1 MTLTVRDIL
10 AQPQLQLSLLAGR
23 GGLGRDVE
31 WAHTCDLPDPWKW
44 VGARQ
49 ILLTNGNTMPKSA
62 TGQCE
67 WAALLAKVGVAAI
80 GIGDSMGAPP
90 LTAEFLAFCNQK
102 KMPVFTI
109 PYPLPFTAVAQAVAE
124 STNLIQAQRLRLVAR
139 LYEFSGHDLL
149 NGYSGSE
156 LITTVGDV
164 VMHDIAL
171 VDARCFH
178 SWFTETALPSWL
190 SGATARRASTRQ
202 DVAQVWS
209 SPDEGLIH
217 AVPLP
222 AMPEALAF
230 FRPREGT
237 IADPSLLLH
246 AASVLRTSLSRR
258 ALEELQ
264 ENRRHVDVINRI
276 LADQNRF
283 NFESEGWMRQ
293 MGYVGMAQAI
303 ALMGGSEAD
312 REAVNRRLQR
322 HGVKLS
328 STLQGDRHL
337 VIAQHEDLASMVE
350 HCLDGQVTAG
360 LGLLVPIGAIHD
372 SLQESLWALL
382 TAQENPQ
389 GAVAQFNPER
399 SWMGFHGP
407 HDGEHFVRKTLAG
420 LLEESPTRREL
431 LNTLRTYLSE
441 DRSPQRTAQTLMM
454 HRQTVIQ
461 RLHKIE
467 DLLGVKLSHTSVVA
481 KLWMA
486 LTIHGA
492 LEAGNDGSTQQDPA
506 TYETGQP

>member
-1 MTLTVRDIL
+1 MPLTVRDIL
-10 AQPQLQLSLLAGR
+10 AQPQLQLTLLAGS
-23 GGLGRDVE
+23 GGLDGDVE

-67 WAALLAKVGVAAI
+67 WAALLARVGVAAI
-80 GIGDSMGAPP
+80 GIGDSMGAPS
-90 LTAEFLAFCNQK
+90 LTRAFLAFCDDERL
-102 KMPVFTI
+102 PVFTI

-139 LYEFSGHDLL
+139 LYEFSGQDSL
-149 NGYSGSE
+149 NSYSGSE
-156 LITTVGDV
+156 LLATVGDV

-178 SWFTETALPSWL
+178 SWFTDIPLPSWL
-190 SGATARRASTRQ
+190 SGATARRASSRQ

-209 SPDEGLIH
+209 SSNDELIH

-230 FRPREGT
+230 FRPREGS

-258 ALEELQ
+258 AMEDLL

-283 NFESEGWMRQ
+283 NFESEGLMRQ
-293 MGYVGMAQAI
+293 MGYLGTAQAI
-303 ALMGGSEAD
+303 ALVGGCDAD

-337 VIAQHEDLASMVE
+337 VIAQHDDLPAMVE
-350 HCLDGQVTAG
+350 HCLEGSVAAG
-360 LGLLVPIGAIHD
+360 LGSLVEAGAIHH
-372 SLQESLWALL
+372 SLQEALWALL
-382 TAQENPQ
+382 TAQEDRQKP
-389 GAVAQFNPER
+389 VAEFNPER
-399 SWMGFHGP
+399 AWMGFHDP
-407 HDGEHFVRKTLAG
+407 RDAEHFVQQTLGG
-420 LLEESPTRREL
+420 LLDESPMRRDL
-431 LNTLRTYLSE
+431 LTTLRTYLNE
-441 DRSPQRTAQTLMM
+441 DRSPQRTAQVLTV
-454 HRQTVIQ
+454 HRQTAIQ
-461 RLHKIE
+461 RLRKIE
-467 DLLGVKLSHTSVVA
+467 DLLNVKLSRSSA
-481 KLWMA
+481 IARLWTA
-486 LTIHGA
+486 LAIHEA
-492 LEAGNDGSTQQDPA
+492 LQTNNHGRPD
-506 TYETGQP
+506 